1 VFDDQ
6 HFRFP
11 ILGMM
16 QLIAALPGSS
26 LLLQNAVHRAGGA
39 KIRALVQQGG
49 KDLAGSP
56 VLKAFRVQLVQD
68 HLPLGGSQGTRRSRS
83 RRCHG
88 LRIGAELPV
97 QRCVRSMLARTLL
110 ARQHEVTWWTS
121 GFNHSAK
128 CHRTP
133 RTASVTTA
141 EGIRLKLLRGVAYSR
156 NVCIARLVNHYQLGQ
171 EFTCASDSE
180 PKPDLIFCCWPTIE
194 LGVAAVRYAY
204 RRSVP
209 IILDVRDLWP
219 HLYLDAAPQRF
230 RPLARAALAP
240 YFHMTRSAFRGCS
253 AIVGISE
260 GYLQWGLAHAGRPRG
275 PWDAVFP
282 LGYREPDLSR
292 PPAPEQQEQLR
303 SLGVD
308 ESRLLCWFL
317 GSFGDTYDLESV
329 ILAAHKLESRGLQSY
344 QFVLSGVGG
353 KRAHCERLAGGLDNV
368 VFTGWQD
375 EDQITCM
382 MRMARVGIAA
392 YRKGAPPGPAEQDL
406 RVHGRGPTGPLIP
419 DRRMPDVP
427 GGECLRP
434 LLHARRRRQ
443 FPGRTVGTHHRRE
456 PPYAAGRQR
465 AAGFPEPVLRV
476 NSVPATC

>member
-1 VFDDQ
+1 
-6 HFRFP
+6 
-11 ILGMM
+11 
-16 QLIAALPGSS
+16 
-26 LLLQNAVHRAGGA
+26 
-39 KIRALVQQGG
+39 
-49 KDLAGSP
+49 
-56 VLKAFRVQLVQD
+56 
-68 HLPLGGSQGTRRSRS
+68 
-83 RRCHG
+83 
-88 LRIGAELPV
+88 
-97 QRCVRSMLARTLL
+97 MLARTLL

-141 EGIRLKLLRGVAYSR
+141 KGIRLKLLRGVAYSR

-171 EFTCASDSE
+171 EFTRASDSE

-194 LGVAAVRYAY
+194 LGVAAVRYGY

-329 ILAAHKLESRGLQSY
+329 ILAARELESRGLRSY

-353 KRAHCERLAGGLDNV
+353 NRAHCERLASGLDNV
-368 VFTGWQD
+368 VFTGWLD

-392 YRKGAPPGPAEQDL
+392 YRKGAPQGLPNKIFEYMAAGLPVL
-406 RVHGRGPTGPLIP
+406 SSLT
-419 DRRMPDVP
+419 
-427 GGECLRP
+427 GECQTFLEANACGLSYTPGDAGSFLDALLALTTDENRRTQLGANALGAFRSRYSASILYPQLVDHLERIVAAWEHKRP
-434 LLHARRRRQ
+434 CS
-443 FPGRTVGTHHRRE
+443 
-456 PPYAAGRQR
+456 AA
-465 AAGFPEPVLRV
+465 AA
-476 NSVPATC
+476 